1 LNNLIKLI
9 LDLKRHFV
17 YNEICD
23 ACEKEDWKS
32 IRIIHGEVPLREINK
47 NWRRFRRELKV
58 LIWITIV
65 YVIRF
70 QQLPYSVESE
80 SSDFIISNDTINTS
94 DMPITKSLFLTNL
107 TESSYIESK
116 NNFWDGLFL

>member
-1 LNNLIKLI
+1 MCK
-9 LDLKRHFV
+9 KK
-17 YNEICD
+17 
-23 ACEKEDWKS
+23 KEDWKS